1 MEEFLNNALSKLG
14 EAISSIGLRLIAAL
28 IVLFVG
34 RKACK
39 LLMKL
44 ITKGKA
50 FEKLNPGVRT
60 FLKSFLNIALNVIL
74 FLTVASI
81 LGVPMTNFVAIL
93 GSAGLAIGLSLQ
105 GSLANFAGGLM
116 ILIFKPFEVGDYIES
131 SGTAGTVR
139 DISILYTTLITPDN
153 LRIVIPNGTLANATV
168 KDYTS
173 EETRRVDIPVSV
185 AYGSDVEK
193 VKELLLRAAS
203 ETEQVLSDPEPLC
216 RLDKHGD
223 SSLDFILRVWTKN
236 PDYWT
241 AYYALKESTLKILTE
256 TGFEIPFP
264 QMDVHIFGETR
275 K

>member
-1 MEEFLNNALSKLG
+1 MEEFLNNVFSKLG
-14 EAISSIGLRLIAAL
+14 EAISSIGLKLIAAAV
-28 IVLFVG
+28 VLFVG
-34 RKACK
+34 LKICK

-44 ITKGKA
+44 LLNGKA
-50 FEKLNPGVRT
+50 FQKLNPGVRT
-60 FLKSFLNIALNVIL
+60 FLNSFLKIALNVIL

-131 SGTAGTVR
+131 SGISGTVR

-173 EETRRVDIPVSV
+173 EETRRLDIPISV

-193 VKELLLRAAS
+193 VKELLLHVAS
-203 ETEQVLSDPEPLC
+203 ETDTVLSDPEPFC

-223 SSLDFILRVWTKN
+223 SSLDFVLRVWTKN
-236 PDYWT
+236 SDYWT
-241 AYYALKESTLKILTE
+241 AYYALKESTLKALTE
-256 TGFEIPFP
+256 NGFEIPFP
-264 QMDVHIFGETR
+264 QMDVHISGET

>member
-1 MEEFLNNALSKLG
+1 MEEFLNNIFSKLG
-14 EAISSIGLRLIAAL
+14 EAISSIGLKLVAA
-28 IVLFVG
+28 IVVLFVG
-34 RKACK
+34 LKICK

-44 ITKGKA
+44 LSNGKA
-50 FEKLNPGVRT
+50 FQKLNPGVRT
-60 FLKSFLNIALNVIL
+60 FINSFLRIALNVIL

-131 SGTAGTVR
+131 SGISGTVR

-153 LRIVIPNGTLANATV
+153 LRIVIPNGTIANATV

-173 EETRRVDIPVSV
+173 EETRRVDIPISV
-185 AYGSDVEK
+185 AYGSDVDK
-193 VKELLLRAAS
+193 VEELLLSVAS
-203 ETEQVLSDPEPLC
+203 KTDLVLSDPAPFC

-223 SSLDFILRVWTKN
+223 SSLDFALRVWTKN
-236 PDYWT
+236 ADYWT
-241 AYYALKESTLKILTE
+241 VYFALKEATLKALTE
-256 TGFEIPFP
+256 NGIEIPFP
-264 QMDVHIFGETR
+264 QMDVHVSGET